1 MAAHCQG
8 IDQLL
13 PEQLTKLA
21 IDADRARRADCPRSA
36 VDRPTQVGQKRTL
49 TPKLSFGTHMSMR
62 RDKVGPLLVL
72 EAGSVPRPEEFELQ
86 RLRSGKLLLAT

>member
-21 IDADRARRADCPRSA
+21 IDADRARRADCPRPA
-36 VDRPTQVGQKRTL
+36 VDRPTQVGQQ
-49 TPKLSFGTHMSMR
+49 GTVTIVVR
-62 RDKVGPLLVL
+62 RVDQIGP
-72 EAGSVPRPEEFELQ
+72 AGEISEVTSGLQ
-86 RLRSGKLLLAT
+86 RLGNR